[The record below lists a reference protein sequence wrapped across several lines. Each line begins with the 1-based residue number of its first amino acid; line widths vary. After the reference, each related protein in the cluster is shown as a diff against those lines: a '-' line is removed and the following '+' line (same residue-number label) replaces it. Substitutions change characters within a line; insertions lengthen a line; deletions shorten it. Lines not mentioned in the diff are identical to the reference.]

1 MPRIVISNETQF
13 RNFQA
18 KFQALKVAFPFIQKK
33 AVTEVST
40 DDVLKTIHRKMKLN
54 DFSKKIID
62 ATFVGRTTVQA
73 GISKTHFISNYV
85 APENDFDV
93 SVAREEGTK
102 SGITR
107 RPKKPGGVLR
117 WVAPSGEIIFRKKST
132 PKGIERLLIIE
143 KTLKE
148 KQNSVLK
155 EVGSAVGKEAAKI
168 LGV

>member
-1 MPRIVISNETQF
+1 MEF
-13 RNFQA
+13 RNLQT
-18 KFQALKVAFPFIQKK
+18 KIKALKVALPFIQKK
-33 AVTEVST
+33 AVLEVSN
-40 DDVLKTIHRKMKLN
+40 DEVLAIIKRKMKLN
-54 DFSKKIID
+54 DFSRKIID

-93 SVAREEGTK
+93 SEAREEGTK

-107 RPKKPGGVLR
+107 RPKKPDGVLR
-117 WVAPSGEIIFRKKST
+117 WTGPSGEIIFRKKST

-148 KQNSVLK
+148 EQNNVQK
-155 EVGSAVGKEAAKI
+155 DVAEAVGKEAAKI

>member
-1 MPRIVISNETQF
+1 MPRIVINNAADLKNLQT
-13 RNFQA
+13 
-18 KFQALKVAFPFIQKK
+18 KIKALKIAFPFIQKK
-33 AVTEVST
+33 AILQVST

-54 DFSKKIID
+54 DFSSKIID
-62 ATFVGRTTVQA
+62 ATFVGATTIQS

-117 WVAPSGEIIFRKKST
+117 WVAKSGEVIFRKKAT

-148 KQNSVLK
+148 KQNTIQK
-155 EVGSAVGKEAAKI
+155 EVGEAVGKEASKI